1 MQGQFLAEGWC
12 REMLNQFTT
21 RPISADGVTKTG
33 LAKVKVLP
41 LYIAIALPTNNK
53 LPCTT
58 KAVTKQQYE
67 GAGLG
72 FPVARARFPDCAP
85 SVCFMP

>member
-1 MQGQFLAEGWC
+1 MQSQFWAEGWC

-41 LYIAIALPTNNK
+41 LYIAIGLPTNNN
-53 LPCTT
+53 L
-58 KAVTKQQYE
+58 AVHHKSCHKT
-67 GAGLG
+67 AI
-72 FPVARARFPDCAP
+72 
-85 SVCFMP
+85 